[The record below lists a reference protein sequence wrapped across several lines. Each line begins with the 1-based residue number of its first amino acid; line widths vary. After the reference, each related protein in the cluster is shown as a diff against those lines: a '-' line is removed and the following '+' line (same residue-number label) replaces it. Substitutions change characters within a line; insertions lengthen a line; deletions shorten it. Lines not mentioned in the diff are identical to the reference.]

1 MLGKYIALPTY
12 LRIQLLKQRNCFIKK
27 NFFFIG
33 ASSEN
38 DSVGWE
44 FGRDR
49 GLASSSQEGSWWSPG
64 RYPEVWVWYNPDPQP
79 GAFFPPAPPISP
91 CSSEVSV
98 LSAEL
103 NSVLEQFP
111 GPSITSAFAWSL
123 FCLLGK
129 LISSLLKN
137 VWDPSRS
144 KDNMLEG
151 FFGVCFPSLRL

>member
-27 NFFFIG
+27 NFFFIE

-64 RYPEVWVWYNPDPQP
+64 RYPEVWVWYNPDPQAR
-79 GAFFPPAPPISP
+79 GVLPPPPHPSAPAALKCLFSRQ
-91 CSSEVSV
+91 SSTVFW
-98 LSAEL
+98 
-103 NSVLEQFP
+103 NSFLVALLTQH
-111 GPSITSAFAWSL
+111 
-123 FCLLGK
+123 LLG
-129 LISSLLKN
+129 
-137 VWDPSRS
+137 P
-144 KDNMLEG
+144 
-151 FFGVCFPSLRL
+151 FFASWEN

>member
-1 MLGKYIALPTY
+1 MTLICLIKVIFFFNIRTLGCPSLESYYCMLGKYIALPTY

-64 RYPEVWVWYNPDPQP
+64 RSPEVWVWYNPDPSQGRSSPQP
-79 GAFFPPAPPISP
+79 HPSAPAA
-91 CSSEVSV
+91 
-98 LSAEL
+98 L
-103 NSVLEQFP
+103 
-111 GPSITSAFAWSL
+111 
-123 FCLLGK
+123 K
-129 LISSLLKN
+129 SLL
-137 VWDPSRS
+137 SRQS
-144 KDNMLEG
+144 TTA
-151 FFGVCFPSLRL
+151 F